1 MPFKSGHMKSFKALA
16 ASAAVLSFT
25 AAVSTAMAEPFDMQ
39 VGGAAVVK
47 PKYEGSKDYE
57 VTGFPIIA
65 PAGVGD
71 NNGFVQFRGLDDVRF
86 RLFNPGGFE
95 AGVLGG
101 YRFGRDEDDADR
113 LDGLG
118 DVDGGLVVGG
128 YAAYNFGFVKPFIS
142 YHHQVT
148 GEDGALMRLGAET
161 RIPLSGGITLLAIAG
176 TTYANDDYMD
186 AYFSVT
192 PGQAAAS
199 TAGLGVY
206 DADAGF
212 KDIYLSLGTDIPLT
226 PEWSLKVA
234 GQYSHLIG
242 DAADSPIVE
251 TSNQFTGLLGLTY
264 RFSIDR

>member
-1 MPFKSGHMKSFKALA
+1 MKSFKALTTSALALSALGLA
-16 ASAAVLSFT
+16 ASAQ
-25 AAVSTAMAEPFDMQ
+25 AEPFDLQ

-57 VTGFPIIA
+57 VTGFPMIA
-65 PAGVGD
+65 PAG
-71 NNGFVQFRGLDDVRF
+71 NGEEGMVQFRGLDDVRF
-86 RLFNPGGFE
+86 RLFNPNGFE

-113 LDGLG
+113 LEGLG

-128 YAAYNFGFVKPFIS
+128 YAAYNLGFLKPFIS

-148 GEDGALMRLGAET
+148 GENGALMRVGAET
-161 RIPLSGGITLLAIAG
+161 KIPLTGGISITAVAG
-176 TTYANDDYMD
+176 ATYANDDHMA

-192 PGQAAAS
+192 PEQAAAS
-199 TAGLGVY
+199 AAGLGVY
-206 DADAGF
+206 EADAGF
-212 KDIYLSLGTDIPLT
+212 KDIYLSLGTNIPLSAD
-226 PEWSLKVA
+226 WSLKIA

-251 TSNQFTGLLGLTY
+251 TSDQFTGLLGLTY